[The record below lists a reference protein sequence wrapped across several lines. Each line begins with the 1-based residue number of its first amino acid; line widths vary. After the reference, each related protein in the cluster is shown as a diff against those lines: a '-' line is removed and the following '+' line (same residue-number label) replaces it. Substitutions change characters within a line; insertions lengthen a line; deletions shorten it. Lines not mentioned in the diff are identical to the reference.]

1 MKKKVPPPTAPFD
14 YELAKQKVKE
24 QFRTGKSLY
33 GKDGCVIRIIAQD
46 VSPQPP

>member
-1 MKKKVPPPTAPFD
+1 VSEVKFLTLKHSNMKKKVPPPTESFD

-33 GKDGCVIRIIAQD
+33 GKD
-46 VSPQPP
+46 